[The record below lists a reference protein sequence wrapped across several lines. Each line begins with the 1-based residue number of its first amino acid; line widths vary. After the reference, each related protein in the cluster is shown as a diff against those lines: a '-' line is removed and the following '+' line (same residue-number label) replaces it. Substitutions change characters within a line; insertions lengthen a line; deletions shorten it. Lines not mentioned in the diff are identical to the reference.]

1 MREVITILSWTVGI
15 LVGFVI
21 VLVASIVIDRAM
33 AVGKVDAM
41 TNTIIPNGNNPAVRA
56 YVAKPEG
63 NGPFPVVIMVH
74 EWWGLKEEMI
84 GKADEL
90 AKDGYV
96 VIAPDVFRGNTTSWI
111 PTAIYQVSTTKTTQ
125 IDSDLDSVMQ
135 WVTNQPY
142 ADRDRIAIM
151 GFCFGGGT
159 SLRYAV
165 ATPAIKATAVFY
177 GAVITDPAV
186 LKSLNGPVLG
196 IFGADDTMIPVSDV
210 NALRDGLDAAGV
222 ANEITVY
229 EGEGHAFV
237 TSVEAIR
244 AGGNQ
249 GKAWQQLRSFLAAS
263 FSPQGYTR
271 IQTVAYTSPTS
282 AAVSEWSTNRFLHL
296 YVCNLATG
304 GTSIHR
310 K

>member
-1 MREVITILSWTVGI
+1 MRKFLTITSWIVGI
-15 LVGFVI
+15 LVGFVL
-21 VLVASIVIDRAM
+21 VLVASIVVDRAL

-41 TNTIIPNGNNPAVRA
+41 TNTVIPNGSNPAVRA

-63 NGPFPVVIMVH
+63 SGPFPVVIMVH
-74 EWWGLKEEMI
+74 EWWGLKDEMI

-96 VIAPDVFRGNTTSWI
+96 VIAPDVLRGNTTSWI
-111 PTAIYQVSTTKTTQ
+111 PTAIYQISTTKTTQ

-135 WVTNQPY
+135 WVSNQPY
-142 ADRDRIAIM
+142 ADRNRIAIM

-159 SLRYAV
+159 ALRYGIQ
-165 ATPAIKATAVFY
+165 TPAIKATAIFY
-177 GAVITDPAV
+177 GATITDPAI

-196 IFGADDTMIPVSDV
+196 IFGADDTMIPVSEV
-210 NALRDGLDAAGV
+210 TALEVGLNAAGIP
-222 ANEITVY
+222 NEITIY

-237 TSVEAIR
+237 KSVDEIQQ
-244 AGGNQ
+244 GGNQ

-263 FSPQGYTR
+263 FSAQGYTR
-271 IQTVAYTSPTS
+271 VQTVAYRGATP
-282 AAVSEWSTNRFLHL
+282 AAAERWSTDRLMHL
-296 YVCNLATG
+296 YVCNLATAR
-304 GTSIHR
+304 SDIRH